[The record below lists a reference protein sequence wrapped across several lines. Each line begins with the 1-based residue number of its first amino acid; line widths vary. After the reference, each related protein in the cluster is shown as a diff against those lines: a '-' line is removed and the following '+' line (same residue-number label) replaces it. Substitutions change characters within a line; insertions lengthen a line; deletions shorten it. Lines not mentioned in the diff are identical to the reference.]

1 MDNKNRVVVTGGNG
15 FIGQHLIRQL
25 VRDGASVLN
34 ISRSANIDQCE
45 NLNCDHETL
54 DIRDANKVSRTL
66 RLFKPETVFHL
77 ASRPD
82 NREDYDH
89 AVNSIEDNLIGTINI
104 LEAFSALSDAKTLV
118 YGDSVK
124 VYGNASPPYQ
134 RSSVVE
140 PNSAYAISKLAGWSF
155 CELYARNNRFN
166 AISVRPTLVY
176 GHRQPMNII
185 QFVIDSILNNESE
198 ISLMGGSQTR
208 APLYIEDA
216 VGAYIHAEKIARIV
230 NLRTMIVSGES
241 EISITDLAGKIS
253 NIMKSDITI
262 LEQEE
267 NRRKTEIMRSY
278 VNLDQTFKQ
287 FGWRPAYDLNDGLE
301 RTIEQIHN
309 ERMISSA
316 LAAGS
321 STSSLNL

>member
-1 MDNKNRVVVTGGNG
+1 
-15 FIGQHLIRQL
+15 
-25 VRDGASVLN
+25 
-34 ISRSANIDQCE
+34 
-45 NLNCDHETL
+45 
-54 DIRDANKVSRTL
+54 
-66 RLFKPETVFHL
+66 
-77 ASRPD
+77 
-82 NREDYDH
+82 
-89 AVNSIEDNLIGTINI
+89 
-104 LEAFSALSDAKTLV
+104 
-118 YGDSVK
+118 
-124 VYGNASPPYQ
+124 
-134 RSSVVE
+134 
-140 PNSAYAISKLAGWSF
+140 
-155 CELYARNNRFN
+155 
-166 AISVRPTLVY
+166 
-176 GHRQPMNII
+176 
-185 QFVIDSILNNESE
+185 
-198 ISLMGGSQTR
+198 MGGSQTR